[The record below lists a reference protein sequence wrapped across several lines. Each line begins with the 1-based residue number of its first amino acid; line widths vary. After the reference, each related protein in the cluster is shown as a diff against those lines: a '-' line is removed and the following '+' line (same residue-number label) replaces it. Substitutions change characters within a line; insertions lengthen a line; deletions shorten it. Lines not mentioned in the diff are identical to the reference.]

1 MPYTAEISRSN
12 PTCFL
17 FLIDQSGSMADAL
30 GDNSGRNKAEG
41 VATAVNRIIQEL
53 VYRCAKG
60 EHILDRY
67 YIGVIGYGDELSLGF
82 TGDLAGEVLCPVSAV
97 GNKPLRIENRKK
109 LVDDGAGGVLEQT
122 IRFPVWVDPLANGG
136 TPMCEAIRAAHAVI
150 SEFIDKHPRC
160 FPPIVINIT
169 DGEATDGDPEPLAD
183 QLRTLASEDGNVLMM
198 NLHISS
204 QAGQPILFPAS
215 DANLPD
221 QYAER
226 LFRMS
231 SPLPPTMLRL
241 ARSSYPSISDGAR
254 GFGFNADMASLAKFL
269 DIGTRVAANR

>member
-17 FLIDQSGSMADAL
+17 FLIDQSGSMADAP

-41 VATAVNRIIQEL
+41 VAKAVNSIIQEL

-97 GNKPLRIENRKK
+97 GNKPLRIENRKM

-122 IRFPVWVDPLANGG
+122 VRFPVWFDPLADGG
-136 TPMCEAIRAAHAVI
+136 TPMCEAIRAAHSVL
-150 SEFIDKHPRC
+150 SEFIAEHPRC

-169 DGEATDGDPEPLAD
+169 DGEATDGDPEPPSE
-183 QLRTLASEDGNVLMM
+183 QLRALASEDGNVLMM

-204 QAGQPILFPAS
+204 QPGAPILFPAS

-221 QYAER
+221 KYANL

-241 ARSSYPSISDGAR
+241 ARSSYPWISDGAR
-254 GFGFNADMASLAKFL
+254 GFGFNADMAGLAKFL
-269 DIGTRVAANR
+269 DIGTRVSANR